1 MLSGVKKKKKKVPR
15 WHILR
20 CHTTLGLSAG
30 HASLFPCLMQH
41 IQSDLMTPPNGCYW
55 RSLEDGC
62 QRNRIKWRDSH
73 FVLAI

>member
-1 MLSGVKKKKKKVPR
+1 MLSGVKNTDAIFYVLT
-15 WHILR
+15 LR
-20 CHTTLGLSAG
+20 YPGPSAE

-41 IQSDLMTPPNGCYW
+41 IQCELMKTPPCGM
-55 RSLEDGC
+55 SVALKTGC

>member
-1 MLSGVKKKKKKVPR
+1 MLSGVKNTDAIFY
-15 WHILR
+15 IL
-20 CHTTLGLSAG
+20 TLRYPGPSAE

-41 IQSDLMTPPNGCYW
+41 IQSELMKNPPRGM
-55 RSLEDGC
+55 SVIGAASKTSC